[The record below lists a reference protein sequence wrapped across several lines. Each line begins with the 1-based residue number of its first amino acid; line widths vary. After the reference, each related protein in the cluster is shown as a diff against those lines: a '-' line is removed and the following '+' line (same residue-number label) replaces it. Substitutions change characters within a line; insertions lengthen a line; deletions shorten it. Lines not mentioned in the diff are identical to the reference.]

1 MKKQKHTL
9 IFLSIFLGIGIFFQY
24 CKKDDQ
30 NLNSSVT
37 TVAPVGASGTQL
49 TAVYTA
55 TAFDMTSDWTVS
67 SAWASANAPLLQC
80 TPVVPNPGQGLFTG
94 YIGKAYNVQM
104 QAMYDS
110 TYIYFLVQLDDM
122 KKSVA
127 TPWYFDTVSKN
138 WKKEASSPTYDV
150 NGVMTRSAFQEDK
163 FGVLWNINNSCE
175 AFKTQTC
182 YGSCHVFTP
191 YYNRAGQPKANA
203 SGNHYTTYANE
214 KIDMWHMRL
223 VKDPAYGV
231 GSDEYQD
238 YVGGP
243 NNWDTVGGSGNGR
256 HVDGVVPTGVGA
268 AYTTALAA
276 QGAIASQT
284 LTCTDN
290 PTKKLIVPTWY
301 VLDPSTYK
309 GGQYY
314 IDVAD
319 TGTSSP
325 GTGSNGV
332 VYIVSVTSTGTM
344 SFATTKAG
352 TPGAADTINP
362 NTPDFWPGVM
372 SSTNYYNVETTPT
385 EGKYCQPAS
394 FATPLLAGRGDIDV
408 KTSWNGSKC
417 IIQIRRKLTTGDMLK
432 QDIDFKGYHPA
443 GDPLPTTPSSSGIWF
458 QDQPFGIAFFNNA
471 NNQHAIK
478 PNLLL
483 HFKTK

>member
-30 NLNSSVT
+30 NLNSTPT
-37 TVAPVGASGTQL
+37 TIAPVGASGSQL

-55 TAFDMTSDWTVS
+55 TPFDMTTDWTAS

-80 TPVVPNPGQGLFTG
+80 TPVVPNTGQNLFVG
-94 YIGKAYNVQM
+94 YIGKAYDVQM

-110 TYIYFLVQLDDM
+110 TYIYFLIKYDDM
-122 KKSVA
+122 QKSVA
-127 TPWYFDTVSKN
+127 APWYFDTVSKN
-138 WKKEASSPTYDV
+138 WKKEASAPVYDV

-163 FGVLWNINNSCE
+163 LGVLWNINNSCE

-182 YGSCHVFTP
+182 YGSCHIFQP
-191 YYNRAGQPKANA
+191 YYNRAGQPKSNT
-203 SGNHYTTYANE
+203 SGNHYTAYANE

-238 YVGGP
+238 YVGGAP
-243 NNWDTVGGSGNGR
+243 NWDTTGGSANGR

-268 AYTTALAA
+268 NYTTALAA

-284 LTCTDN
+284 LLTN
-290 PTKKLIVPTWY
+290 KPGFKLIVPTWF

-319 TGTSSP
+319 TGNNTA
-325 GTGSNGV
+325 GVVFIIGVDSNGV
-332 VYIVSVTSTGTM
+332 MDYAANRG
-344 SFATTKAG
+344 
-352 TPGAADTINP
+352 GAHVGFIDP
-362 NTPDFWPGVM
+362 NTPDYMPGVM
-372 SSTNYYNVETTPT
+372 SSTNYYNAETAPT
-385 EGKYCQPAS
+385 EGKYCQPS
-394 FATPLLAGRGDIDV
+394 SYATPLLAGRGDIDV
-408 KTSWNGSKC
+408 KTSWIGGKC
-417 IIQIRRKLTTGDMLK
+417 VIQIRRKLTTDDMKK
-432 QDIDFKGYHPA
+432 QDVDFKGYHPA
-443 GDPLPTTPSSSGIWF
+443 GDPLPTTPSSSGVWF
-458 QDQPFGIAFFNNA
+458 QDQPFGIAIFNNA
-471 NNQHAIK
+471 NYQHAIK

>member
-24 CKKDDQ
+24 CKKEDQ
-30 NLNSSVT
+30 NLNSTPT
-37 TVAPVGASGTQL
+37 TVAPVGASGSQL

-55 TAFDMTSDWTVS
+55 TPFDMTTDWTAS
-67 SAWASANAPLLQC
+67 SAWASTNAPLLQC
-80 TPVVPNPGQGLFTG
+80 TPVVPNTGQNLFVG
-94 YIGKAYNVQM
+94 YIGKAYDVQM

-110 TYIYFLVQLDDM
+110 TYIYFLIKYDDM
-122 KKSVA
+122 QKSVA
-127 TPWYFDTVSKN
+127 APWYFDTVSKN
-138 WKKEASSPTYDV
+138 WKKEGSAPAYDV

-163 FGVLWNINNSCE
+163 LGVLWNINNSCE

-182 YGSCHVFTP
+182 YGSCHIFQP
-191 YYNRAGQPKANA
+191 YYNRAGQPKSNT
-203 SGNHYTTYANE
+203 SGNHYTAYANE

-238 YVGGP
+238 YVGGAP
-243 NNWDTVGGSGNGR
+243 NWDTTGGSANGR

-268 AYTTALAA
+268 NYTTALAA

-284 LTCTDN
+284 LLTN
-290 PTKKLIVPTWY
+290 KPGFKLIVPTWF

-319 TGTSSP
+319 TGNNTA
-325 GTGSNGV
+325 GVVFIIGVDSNGV
-332 VYIVSVTSTGTM
+332 MDYAANRG
-344 SFATTKAG
+344 
-352 TPGAADTINP
+352 GAHVGFIDP
-362 NTPDFWPGVM
+362 NTPDYMPGVM
-372 SSTNYYNVETTPT
+372 SSTNYYNVETAPT
-385 EGKYCQPAS
+385 EGKYCQPS
-394 FATPLLAGRGDIDV
+394 SYATPLLAGRGDIDV
-408 KTSWNGSKC
+408 KTSWIGGKC
-417 IIQIRRKLTTGDMLK
+417 VIQIRRKLTTDDMKK
-432 QDIDFKGYHPA
+432 QDVDFKGYHPA
-443 GDPLPTTPSSSGIWF
+443 GDPLPTTPSSSGVWF
-458 QDQPFGIAFFNNA
+458 QDQPFGIAIFNNA
-471 NNQHAIK
+471 NYQHAIK

>member
-1 MKKQKHTL
+1 MKKQKNTL
-9 IFLSIFLGIGIFFQY
+9 IILSLFLSIGIFFQY

-30 NLNSSVT
+30 NLNSSAPA
-37 TVAPVGASGTQL
+37 TVAPVTSSGNQVTSI
-49 TAVYTA
+49 YTA
-55 TAFDMTSDWTVS
+55 TPYSITTDWTADA
-67 SAWASANAPLLQC
+67 AWTSAPLMEC

-104 QAMYDS
+104 KSMFDS
-110 TYIYFLVQLDDM
+110 TYIYFLIQYDDLQ
-122 KKSVA
+122 KSVA

-138 WKKEASSPTYDV
+138 WKKEASSPVYDV
-150 NGVMTRSAFQEDK
+150 NGAMTRSAFQEDK
-163 FGVLWNINNSCE
+163 LGVLWNINNSCE

-182 YGSCHVFTP
+182 YGSCHIFTP
-191 YYNRAGQPKANA
+191 YYNRAGQPKSNA
-203 SGNHYTTYANE
+203 SGNHYTTLASE

-223 VKDPAYGV
+223 VKDPAYGK

-268 AYTTALAA
+268 AYTTAIAA

-284 LTCTDN
+284 LAASN
-290 PTKKLIVPTWY
+290 KPSLKLTVPTWY

-319 TGTSSP
+319 T
-325 GTGSNGV
+325 
-332 VYIVSVTSTGTM
+332 VTSNPAVVFIIGVDSMGVMTY
-344 SFATTKAG
+344 ATTRGGSAAG
-352 TPGAADTINP
+352 TINP
-362 NTPDFWPGVM
+362 NTADFWPGVM
-372 SSTNYYNVETTPT
+372 SGGNYTNVETTPT
-385 EGKYCQPAS
+385 EGKNCQPAS
-394 FATPLLAGRGDIDV
+394 FATPLAGGRDDIDV
-408 KTSWNGSKC
+408 STKWVGGKC
-417 IIQIRRKLTTGDMLK
+417 VIQIRRKLTTGDMLK

-443 GDPLPTTPSSSGIWF
+443 GDPLPTTPSSSGVWF
-458 QDQPFGIAFFNNA
+458 QDQPFGIAIFNNA

-478 PNLLL
+478 PNLTL
-483 HFKTK
+483 HFKTTK